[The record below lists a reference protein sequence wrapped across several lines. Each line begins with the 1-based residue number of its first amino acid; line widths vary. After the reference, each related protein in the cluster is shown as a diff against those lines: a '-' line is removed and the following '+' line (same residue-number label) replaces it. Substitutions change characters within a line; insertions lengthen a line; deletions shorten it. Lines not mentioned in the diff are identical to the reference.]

1 MSGWLKYFTGVSF
14 LVSVACSSENI
25 NPGGQRVGF
34 NHFPL
39 EIGLFREY
47 EVEEINF
54 LFNGQSDTSN
64 FLLRELIVDSV
75 ENDDG
80 TLNYTLHQFSRQDTT
95 QTWSLDS
102 VWTTRRTAIQG
113 IVVENNTPFVKLV
126 FPADENKTWDGN
138 VLNTK
143 EFDEYQMVNVFREFV
158 IDSLESI
165 NFDNTITV
173 IQNDFRDL
181 ITMNDVRTEVY
192 AENIGLVYKKIEI
205 LQFCADPDC
214 VGLEIIE
221 VGRKLKQKI
230 IDFGKD

>member
-1 MSGWLKYFTGVSF
+1 
-14 LVSVACSSENI
+14 
-25 NPGGQRVGF
+25 
-34 NHFPL
+34 
-39 EIGLFREY
+39 
-47 EVEEINF
+47 
-54 LFNGQSDTSN
+54 
-64 FLLRELIVDSV
+64 
-75 ENDDG
+75 
-80 TLNYTLHQFSRQDTT
+80 QDTT

-126 FPADENKTWDGN
+126 FPVDENKTGDGN

-165 NFDNTITV
+165 SFGNTITV
-173 IQNDFRDL
+173 IQNDFRDN

-192 AENIGLVYKKIEI
+192 AENIGLVYKNIEI

-214 VGLEIIE
+214 VGLEIVE

-230 IDFGKD
+230 IDFGKE

>member
-1 MSGWLKYFTGVSF
+1 MSKWLKYLMGVSF
-14 LVSVACSSENI
+14 FVSVACSNETI

-34 NHFPL
+34 DHFPL

-54 LFNGQSDTSN
+54 LFNGQTDTSN

-75 ENDDG
+75 ENVDG

-138 VLNTK
+138 VLNTNDI
-143 EFDEYQMVNVFREFV
+143 DEYQMVNVFREFV

-165 NFDNTITV
+165 SFDNTITV
-173 IQNDFRDL
+173 VQNDFRDH

-192 AENIGLVYKKIEI
+192 AENIGLVYKEIEI
-205 LQFCADPDC
+205 LLFCADPDC

-230 IDFGKD
+230 IDFGKE

>member
-1 MSGWLKYFTGVSF
+1 MGVSIF
-14 LVSVACSSENI
+14 VSVACSNETI

-34 NHFPL
+34 AHFPL

-47 EVEEINF
+47 EVEDINL
-54 LFNGQSDTSN
+54 LFNGQNDTSN

-75 ENDDG
+75 DNDDG
-80 TLNYTLHQFSRQDTT
+80 TINYTLHQFSRQDTT

-126 FPADENKTWDGN
+126 FPVDENKTWDGN

-165 NFDNTITV
+165 SFGNTITV
-173 IQNDFRDL
+173 IQNDFRDN
-181 ITMNDVRTEVY
+181 ITMIDVRTEVY
-192 AENIGLVYKKIEI
+192 AENIGLVYKNIEI

-214 VGLEIIE
+214 VGLEIVE

-230 IDFGKD
+230 IDFGKE